1 MEILTEGT
9 ENFQK
14 TNVPANVKARGTRS
28 AEVIGVIPFTIQVNV
43 KVVDLFN

>member
-14 TNVPANVKARGTRS
+14 TDVPANVKARGIRS
-28 AEVIGVIPFTIQVNV
+28 AEVIGVIPFTIQVSV
-43 KVVDLFN
+43 KVVDLLH